1 MSDSLEP
8 PAKRARLEADAP
20 TQYGAFASALDAPGS
35 PVDDMDDDF
44 YDTTPVKVDALPAA
58 VGNTTT
64 SSMFAAA
71 APAPAFHL
79 PGLGSVSDAPAA
91 QPPPQKRE
99 RAVTPDEAPEDGEL
113 SDDGDAFYDDAQ
125 SSKPAAEMPV
135 EPVAANQAQAQHQA
149 PQDGISTSAN
159 APDTNADA
167 DEGVPITTDT
177 PAADTD
183 GELDAALTAA
193 IDEQNNQADT
203 QGIDSKA
210 DFLRAAEANKG
221 DENAEWQLDSD
232 ASDSDDSSDS
242 SSSDDSS
249 SDEGELL
256 DPAEQVRLLMAE
268 AADEPGAT
276 GPVKVKTLNEVDE
289 QYEKPDIIVTEA
301 TKITELGTVE
311 SIVQN
316 LVVVKAHQSGDE
328 RVLESGSA
336 LCLQDRV
343 VVGKVSEQIGRVEEP
358 RYSFGFNDAA
368 ELVTLGIQKGTPI
381 YYVDEHS
388 TFTETEPI
396 RRQKHTDASNLHD
409 EETNDVEFS
418 DDEKE
423 AEYKREQ
430 KAKKRARADGD
441 DEPPAVHIPTGP
453 RLHVDAPAPPIYRPM
468 EYQGGGLKYSDDEDE
483 DLGMYKPLARP
494 DHFEQIVGQ
503 GAPLEDRSH
512 VRRGMGRGR
521 GPWGDR
527 GRGFRGRGAGGRGD
541 FGGGGR
547 GDRGGFGGARG
558 DFSGGRGDR
567 GAQQNNRGG
576 HGNNRGDKGGG
587 DKGRGGKNQN
597 QNDRGRQ
604 QDQFNQQ
611 QNNQRNGPY
620 QDNRSGASASPAR
633 QQQERAQSYTQQDRG
648 QSQQAQAQ
656 QSPAGGGKN
665 KNRKQRQRWP
675 VPFSTPAQPAVPYA
689 AAPHPLPPTAATSYP
704 PQPSYTPQPQAPAQP
719 PQQQT
724 QAANWAAAEKESEI
738 SPGTVP
744 PAPPPKDASHRPRR
758 PPNWDGPTTTSF
770 GDHRKQLAVLET
782 SGNRVPSISRNP
794 PTASSANSHMAP
806 WSTTNGGAM
815 ANSVWSS
822 FFNDSNEDLAQPSPG
837 FRPQSGS
844 REDSMGFP
852 LKDDRRP
859 SVASATTVSSTGSKS
874 SISRGFHKKLQNIF
888 GDDFPADGR
897 QHSDTSLPYAPDAQ
911 SQRPMR
917 NRGNSLNNT
926 IGSSHQSRPVSPT
939 NSRPRT
945 PQASSEVTPWEFQ
958 DSKEFP
964 TPGEYGGRR
973 SSEQHSAKSGRS
985 HHKLHVRLP
994 GTTGHRHRSSKEENK
1009 APDSRSDISQS
1020 YTLRPTTSRDD
1031 VPQNPRPNQPSALSS
1046 AFTSKT
1052 SLLGRPSSPTP
1063 SSFSDMPR
1071 EDRIAQRS
1079 PSTSKPSHGFFAR
1092 LRGKDKEKSDRVAP
1106 NDNLKSLSSVGTA
1119 STTSLN
1125 PSISTAR
1132 SARVEPSPQAVAMA
1146 KRQPSTNGVDERL
1159 PAKARAPH
1167 HRLPTF
1173 RKDKRAPANE
1183 PTGRDP
1189 NDNIASTA
1197 GNDAVFFL
1205 DSNLDDM
1212 EGIVNLQ
1219 QQPPMTPPV
1228 GELLKQPTVGEEIAA
1243 PGPEDD
1249 GTAAWDAPDSWAVK
1263 RMKDEMD
1270 KVRDVEDT
1278 GTPSKEESD
1287 SKTYCLRIFRV
1298 DSTFATLSATLNTT
1312 VQEIIQILGKKTVLQ
1327 DELDNYHIV
1336 MRKHDTSRQL
1346 ENNERPLLIQKRLL
1360 ELAGYTDMDRLE
1372 DVGREDNSYLCRFTF
1387 LPAKMSGYS
1396 SLERDPGFSKMQKFS
1411 HIDLQGRNLITI
1423 PITLYQKATEIISLN
1438 LSRNLSLDVPRDFIL
1453 ACTNLREI
1461 KYTSNDARRL
1471 PPSLSLASR
1480 LTMLDISNNRL
1491 QSLDRA
1497 ELYKLQSLQGLRL
1510 SNNGL
1515 TRLPPYFGQYRAL
1528 RSLNL
1533 SSNSLHEF
1541 PDFLCEVRT
1550 LVDLDISFNSISSL
1564 PRIGQL
1570 TCLERLWA
1578 TNNKLTGSFPPTLSN
1593 LVNLREIDVRFNA
1606 LDSMDVMSQLPRLE
1620 YLMIGHNSISAF
1632 EGYFPKIRVLHM
1644 NHNPVTRFGLTQP
1657 TPSLSVLNLASAKLA
1672 QLPEDLFGKLTGLTK
1687 LILDKNHFTSISNN
1701 VGKLYR
1707 LEHLSIARNSLDVLP
1722 AEIGRLVELKYLDVR
1737 ENNLA
1742 VLPQELWYARRLET
1756 LNVSSNVLDAFP
1768 KPGTAPP
1775 QVANGEQAQ
1784 VDGPTPGLTS
1794 SPSYEELGKLE
1805 DFQNRRPSQASGGLS
1820 VGTSPA
1826 PSNRKGSMAS
1836 YNTTSTVRKPSVASR
1851 APTEGTVTPMSRK
1864 DSSLSSRLV
1873 TTFAGSLRHVFL
1885 ADNRLTD
1892 DVFDELCLLPELRI
1906 VNLAYNLIYD
1916 VPPRTIRRWQHL
1928 TELYLSGNDLT
1939 SLPSEDLE
1947 EVGSLKVLHINNN
1960 KFQVLPAELGKVAQ
1974 LAVLDVASNSLKY
1987 NVSNWPYDWN
1997 WNWNHKLRYLNLS
2010 GNKRLEIKPSGSY
2023 SGSGVNM
2030 REGRDLTD
2038 FSSLINLRVLGLM
2051 DVTMMVPSVP
2061 EQSED
2066 RRVRT
2071 AGSAVGTM
2079 AYGMADSLGRNEHIS
2094 TMDMVVP
2101 RFRSHDDEQLLG
2113 LFDAQPLAGGGSKIA
2128 KYLYDHFKNRFAD
2141 ELERLR
2147 PQETPS
2153 DALRRTY
2160 LGLNKELA
2168 TAANQGIDKNAF
2180 TAPTQPRS
2188 SVPELGDDDL
2198 TSGSVATVLFL
2209 KEMELYISNVGD
2221 AQALLI
2227 RSEGGHKILTRKH
2240 DPAEPSERSRIR
2252 EAGGF
2257 VSRQG
2262 KLNDILEV
2270 SRAFGYVQMSPSVI
2284 ASPHILNLTL
2294 GDTDEMVLVASRE
2307 LWEYLT
2313 PDFAVDVAR
2322 SERNDLMRAAQKLR
2336 DLAIAFGATNKIMVM
2351 LLGVSDLKS
2360 KQRAR
2365 YRTQSMSLV
2374 PAPGADPDW
2383 GASRRRG
2390 KKGNLVGDSKLA
2402 RLDNEVDAPTGEV
2415 SLVFT
2420 DIKNSTI
2427 LWETYPIAMR
2437 SAIKMHNELMR
2448 RQLRIIGGYEVKTEG
2463 DAFMVAF
2470 RTVTSAL
2477 LWCFTIQSQLLEVQ
2491 WPQEILNSVNG
2502 QEVVDPDGNVIFRG
2516 LSVRMGIHWGTPV
2529 CEVDPVTK
2537 RMDYFGPM
2545 VNRASRISSV
2555 ADGGQITVS
2564 SDFIAEIQRLLETHI
2579 EGDRNNSAG
2588 SEEAYGDDMNSQM
2601 IRGELRS
2608 LSSQGFEVKDL
2619 GERRLKGLENP
2630 EYIYLMYPHSLAS
2643 RLAVQRQTEQ
2653 KPAEQKTE
2661 AIVGQKMAGSQLTI
2675 DTEDV
2680 WDLWNISLRLEML
2693 CSSLESPGCVEL
2705 KPPETALLERMKSRG
2720 GEITDRFLINF
2731 VEHQISR
2738 IESCAN
2744 TLALRHM
2751 IRPFGA
2757 APLLQQACHMGD
2769 IFTELEAKLKRLEEF
2784 ERGAMEGMAP
2794 S

>member
-1 MSDSLEP
+1 MTRNETVGRHASVESSWSSRSGDTIRPYGRAGSL
-8 PAKRARLEADAP
+8 R
-20 TQYGAFASALDAPGS
+20 G
-35 PVDDMDDDF
+35 
-44 YDTTPVKVDALPAA
+44 TPVTVK
-58 VGNTTT
+58 
-64 SSMFAAA
+64 
-71 APAPAFHL
+71 
-79 PGLGSVSDAPAA
+79 
-91 QPPPQKRE
+91 
-99 RAVTPDEAPEDGEL
+99 
-113 SDDGDAFYDDAQ
+113 
-125 SSKPAAEMPV
+125 
-135 EPVAANQAQAQHQA
+135 
-149 PQDGISTSAN
+149 
-159 APDTNADA
+159 
-167 DEGVPITTDT
+167 TD
-177 PAADTD
+177 
-183 GELDAALTAA
+183 
-193 IDEQNNQADT
+193 
-203 QGIDSKA
+203 
-210 DFLRAAEANKG
+210 
-221 DENAEWQLDSD
+221 
-232 ASDSDDSSDS
+232 
-242 SSSDDSS
+242 
-249 SDEGELL
+249 
-256 DPAEQVRLLMAE
+256 
-268 AADEPGAT
+268 
-276 GPVKVKTLNEVDE
+276 KTLN
-289 QYEKPDIIVTEA
+289 
-301 TKITELGTVE
+301 
-311 SIVQN
+311 
-316 LVVVKAHQSGDE
+316 
-328 RVLESGSA
+328 
-336 LCLQDRV
+336 
-343 VVGKVSEQIGRVEEP
+343 
-358 RYSFGFNDAA
+358 
-368 ELVTLGIQKGTPI
+368 
-381 YYVDEHS
+381 
-388 TFTETEPI
+388 
-396 RRQKHTDASNLHD
+396 SN
-409 EETNDVEFS
+409 
-418 DDEKE
+418 
-423 AEYKREQ
+423 
-430 KAKKRARADGD
+430 
-441 DEPPAVHIPTGP
+441 
-453 RLHVDAPAPPIYRPM
+453 
-468 EYQGGGLKYSDDEDE
+468 
-483 DLGMYKPLARP
+483 
-494 DHFEQIVGQ
+494 
-503 GAPLEDRSH
+503 
-512 VRRGMGRGR
+512 
-521 GPWGDR
+521 
-527 GRGFRGRGAGGRGD
+527 
-541 FGGGGR
+541 
-547 GDRGGFGGARG
+547 
-558 DFSGGRGDR
+558 
-567 GAQQNNRGG
+567 
-576 HGNNRGDKGGG
+576 
-587 DKGRGGKNQN
+587 
-597 QNDRGRQ
+597 
-604 QDQFNQQ
+604 
-611 QNNQRNGPY
+611 
-620 QDNRSGASASPAR
+620 
-633 QQQERAQSYTQQDRG
+633 
-648 QSQQAQAQ
+648 
-656 QSPAGGGKN
+656 
-665 KNRKQRQRWP
+665 
-675 VPFSTPAQPAVPYA
+675 
-689 AAPHPLPPTAATSYP
+689 
-704 PQPSYTPQPQAPAQP
+704 
-719 PQQQT
+719 
-724 QAANWAAAEKESEI
+724 AEKESEI

-744 PAPPPKDASHRPRR
+744 PAPPPKDPSHRPWKSSHR
-758 PPNWDGPTTTSF
+758 DGAAMSPF
-770 GDHRKQLAVLET
+770 GEHRKQLAVLET
-782 SGNRVPSISRNP
+782 SGGRVPAISRNP
-794 PTASSANSHMAP
+794 PTATSATSQATPWSSASNGNS
-806 WSTTNGGAM
+806 M
-815 ANSVWSS
+815 ANGVWSS
-822 FFNDSNEDLAQPSPG
+822 FFNDSNEDVSQSSPG
-837 FRPQSGS
+837 FRPGTSS

-852 LKDDRRP
+852 FKDDRRP

-874 SISRGFHKKLQNIF
+874 SIGRGFHKRLQNVF
-888 GDDFPADGR
+888 GEDFPADGR
-897 QHSDTSLPYAPDAQ
+897 QNSDTSLNMPYAPDTQ
-911 SQRPMR
+911 SIRGQR

-926 IGSSHQSRPVSPT
+926 IGSGHHSRPTSPT
-939 NSRPRT
+939 SSRPRT

-958 DSKEFP
+958 DPKDMAALPES
-964 TPGEYGGRR
+964 GGRR

-994 GTTGHRHRSSKEENK
+994 GTTSHRHKGSKEENK
-1009 APDSRSDISQS
+1009 FPDGRADNSQA
-1020 YTLRPTTSRDD
+1020 YALRPTTSREEA
-1031 VPQNPRPNQPSALSS
+1031 NTRTNQPSALSS
-1046 AFTSKT
+1046 AFASKS

-1063 SSFSDMPR
+1063 SSYSDMTR
-1071 EDRIAQRS
+1071 DDRMAQRS
-1079 PSTSKPSHGFFAR
+1079 PSTSKPAHGFFAR
-1092 LRGKDKEKSDRVAP
+1092 LRGKDKSDRNVQSESLK
-1106 NDNLKSLSSVGTA
+1106 NLTSSGTA
-1119 STTSLN
+1119 SATSLN
-1125 PSISTAR
+1125 PSIAPAR
-1132 SARVEPSPQAVAMA
+1132 LTRPELPPQANMA
-1146 KRQPSTNGVDERL
+1146 KRPATSGVADDKSLKEQRG
-1159 PAKARAPH
+1159 RAPH

-1173 RKDKRAPANE
+1173 RKEKRAPMIE

-1189 NDNIASTA
+1189 NENIASTA

-1205 DSNLDDM
+1205 DRNLDDM

-1228 GELLKQPTVGEEIAA
+1228 GELQKQPTLREDIAI
-1243 PGPEDD
+1243 PLEDD

-1263 RMKDEMD
+1263 RTKDELE
-1270 KVRDVEDT
+1270 KPADVEDIP
-1278 GTPSKEESD
+1278 TPSKEEHD
-1287 SKTYCLRIFRV
+1287 NKTYCLRIFRV

-1346 ENNERPLLIQKRLL
+1346 DSNERPLLIQKRLL
-1360 ELAGYTDMDRLE
+1360 ELAGYTDKDRLE

-1396 SLERDPGFSKMQKFS
+1396 SLERDPGFSKMQKFT
-1411 HIDLQGRNLITI
+1411 HVDLQGRNLITI

-1510 SNNGL
+1510 SNNWL

-1533 SSNSLHEF
+1533 SSNSLNEF

-1564 PRIGQL
+1564 PKIGQL

-1578 TNNKLTGSFPPTLSN
+1578 TNNKLTGSFPPGLSN
-1593 LVNLREIDVRFNA
+1593 LVNLREIDLRFNA

-1672 QLPEDLFGKLTGLTK
+1672 QLPDDLFSKLTGLTK
-1687 LILDKNHFTSISNN
+1687 LILDKNHFTSISKNI
-1701 VGKLYR
+1701 GKLYR

-1722 AEIGRLVELKYLDVR
+1722 AEIGRLVELRYLDVR
-1737 ENNLA
+1737 ENNLS

-1768 KPGTAPP
+1768 KPGAAPP
-1775 QVANGEQAQ
+1775 QVTNGEQTQ
-1784 VDGPTPGLTS
+1784 TDGPTNTHALKAT
-1794 SPSYEELGKLE
+1794 PSFEELGKLE
-1805 DFQNRRPSQASGGLS
+1805 DFQNRRPSQASGGLTVAS
-1820 VGTSPA
+1820 SPA
-1826 PSNRKGSMAS
+1826 PSNRTGSMTS
-1836 YNTTSTVRKPSVASR
+1836 YNSSSTARKPSTASR
-1851 APTEGTVTPMSRK
+1851 APAEGNVTPMSRK
-1864 DSSLSSRLV
+1864 DSSLSSRMV

-1885 ADNRLTD
+1885 ADNRLND

-1906 VNLAYNLIYD
+1906 VNLGYNLIYD
-1916 VPPRTIRRWQHL
+1916 IPPRTIRRWQHL

-1939 SLPSEDLE
+1939 SLPAEDLE

-2023 SGSGVNM
+2023 SGSGSSM

-2113 LFDAQPLAGGGSKIA
+2113 MFDAQPLAGGGAKIA
-2128 KYLYDHFKNRFAD
+2128 KYLYDNFKNRFAD

-2168 TAANQGIDKNAF
+2168 TAASQALDKNAF
-2180 TAPTQPRS
+2180 ASPTQQRS
-2188 SVPELGDDDL
+2188 SVPELSDDDL

-2240 DPAEPSERSRIR
+2240 DPAEPGERSRIR

-2262 KLNDILEV
+2262 KLNDVLEV

-2284 ASPHILNLTL
+2284 ASPHILNMTL

-2322 SERNDLMRAAQKLR
+2322 SERNDLMVAAQKLR

-2365 YRTQSMSLV
+2365 YRTQSMSLI

-2502 QEVVDPDGNVIFRG
+2502 QEVVDADGNVIFRG

-2588 SEEAYGDDMNSQM
+2588 SEEAYGDDLNNQM
-2601 IRGELRS
+2601 IRSELRS

-2643 RLAVQRQTEQ
+2643 RLTVQRQTDA
-2653 KPAEQKTE
+2653 KPADPKTE
-2661 AIVGQKMAGSQLTI
+2661 ATVGQKMAGSQLTI

-2693 CSSLESPGCVEL
+2693 CSSLESPGCSEL

-2720 GEITDRFLINF
+2720 GEITDRFLVNF

-2738 IESCAN
+2738 IESCVN
-2744 TLALRHM
+2744 TLFLRHRM
-2751 IRPFGA
+2751 RPFGS

-2769 IFTELEAKLKRLEEF
+2769 IFAELEAKLQRLAEF
-2784 ERGAMEGMAP
+2784 ERGAIEGMAP

>member
-1 MSDSLEP
+1 
-8 PAKRARLEADAP
+8 
-20 TQYGAFASALDAPGS
+20 
-35 PVDDMDDDF
+35 
-44 YDTTPVKVDALPAA
+44 
-58 VGNTTT
+58 
-64 SSMFAAA
+64 
-71 APAPAFHL
+71 
-79 PGLGSVSDAPAA
+79 
-91 QPPPQKRE
+91 
-99 RAVTPDEAPEDGEL
+99 
-113 SDDGDAFYDDAQ
+113 
-125 SSKPAAEMPV
+125 
-135 EPVAANQAQAQHQA
+135 
-149 PQDGISTSAN
+149 
-159 APDTNADA
+159 
-167 DEGVPITTDT
+167 
-177 PAADTD
+177 
-183 GELDAALTAA
+183 
-193 IDEQNNQADT
+193 
-203 QGIDSKA
+203 
-210 DFLRAAEANKG
+210 
-221 DENAEWQLDSD
+221 
-232 ASDSDDSSDS
+232 
-242 SSSDDSS
+242 
-249 SDEGELL
+249 
-256 DPAEQVRLLMAE
+256 
-268 AADEPGAT
+268 
-276 GPVKVKTLNEVDE
+276 
-289 QYEKPDIIVTEA
+289 
-301 TKITELGTVE
+301 
-311 SIVQN
+311 
-316 LVVVKAHQSGDE
+316 
-328 RVLESGSA
+328 
-336 LCLQDRV
+336 
-343 VVGKVSEQIGRVEEP
+343 
-358 RYSFGFNDAA
+358 
-368 ELVTLGIQKGTPI
+368 
-381 YYVDEHS
+381 
-388 TFTETEPI
+388 
-396 RRQKHTDASNLHD
+396 
-409 EETNDVEFS
+409 
-418 DDEKE
+418 
-423 AEYKREQ
+423 
-430 KAKKRARADGD
+430 
-441 DEPPAVHIPTGP
+441 
-453 RLHVDAPAPPIYRPM
+453 
-468 EYQGGGLKYSDDEDE
+468 
-483 DLGMYKPLARP
+483 
-494 DHFEQIVGQ
+494 
-503 GAPLEDRSH
+503 
-512 VRRGMGRGR
+512 
-521 GPWGDR
+521 
-527 GRGFRGRGAGGRGD
+527 
-541 FGGGGR
+541 
-547 GDRGGFGGARG
+547 
-558 DFSGGRGDR
+558 
-567 GAQQNNRGG
+567 
-576 HGNNRGDKGGG
+576 
-587 DKGRGGKNQN
+587 
-597 QNDRGRQ
+597 
-604 QDQFNQQ
+604 
-611 QNNQRNGPY
+611 
-620 QDNRSGASASPAR
+620 
-633 QQQERAQSYTQQDRG
+633 
-648 QSQQAQAQ
+648 
-656 QSPAGGGKN
+656 
-665 KNRKQRQRWP
+665 
-675 VPFSTPAQPAVPYA
+675 
-689 AAPHPLPPTAATSYP
+689 
-704 PQPSYTPQPQAPAQP
+704 
-719 PQQQT
+719 
-724 QAANWAAAEKESEI
+724 
-738 SPGTVP
+738 
-744 PAPPPKDASHRPRR
+744 
-758 PPNWDGPTTTSF
+758 
-770 GDHRKQLAVLET
+770 
-782 SGNRVPSISRNP
+782 
-794 PTASSANSHMAP
+794 
-806 WSTTNGGAM
+806 M

-822 FFNDSNEDLAQPSPG
+822 FFNDSNDDVSQLSPG
-837 FRPQSGS
+837 FTRPGTGG

-874 SISRGFHKKLQNIF
+874 SVNRGGFHKRLQNVF
-888 GDDFPADGR
+888 GEDFPADGR
-897 QHSDTSLPYAPDAQ
+897 QNSETSLNNPYVTDSQ
-911 SQRPMR
+911 STRTQR

-926 IGSSHQSRPVSPT
+926 IGSSHHSRPASPT
-939 NSRPRT
+939 SSRPRT
-945 PQASSEVTPWEFQ
+945 PQPSSEVTPWDFQ
-958 DSKEFP
+958 EPKDIAP
-964 TPGEYGGRR
+964 PGENGRR
-973 SSEQHSAKSGRS
+973 SSEQHSGKPGARS
-985 HHKLHVRLP
+985 HKLHVRLP
-994 GTTGHRHRSSKEENK
+994 GHGHRHKSSKEDNK
-1009 APDSRSDISQS
+1009 APEGRTDISQP
-1020 YTLRPTTSRDD
+1020 YPMRPATSREDSTYS
-1031 VPQNPRPNQPSALSS
+1031 VRQNQQYPSALSS
-1046 AFTSKT
+1046 AFASKT

-1063 SSFSDMPR
+1063 SAFSDMTR
-1071 EDRIAQRS
+1071 DSTLAQRS
-1079 PSTSKPSHGFFAR
+1079 PSTSRPHGFFAR
-1092 LRGKDKEKSDRVAP
+1092 LRGKDKEKDKDKDKADRPAP
-1106 NDNLKSLSSVGTA
+1106 LENLRNLSIAGTTSA
-1119 STTSLN
+1119 TSLN
-1125 PSISTAR
+1125 TAIN
-1132 SARVEPSPQAVAMA
+1132 SAKLARAEPSPMA
-1146 KRQPSTNGVDERL
+1146 KRPTNASTLDDKGNGKDSR
-1159 PAKARAPH
+1159 KAPH

-1173 RKDKRAPANE
+1173 RKDKRV
-1183 PTGRDP
+1183 PTMDPVGRDP
-1189 NDNIASTA
+1189 NEAIAGTV

-1212 EGIVNLQ
+1212 EGIVNP

-1228 GELLKQPTVGEEIAA
+1228 GELQKQPTLPGDEPPA
-1243 PGPEDD
+1243 PVTDED
-1249 GTAAWDAPDSWAVK
+1249 GNAAWDAPDSWAVK
-1263 RMKDEMD
+1263 RLKDEMD
-1270 KVRDVEDT
+1270 RLGEGDES
-1278 GTPSKEESD
+1278 GMPPKEESD
-1287 SKTYCLRIFRV
+1287 TKTYCLRIFRV

-1346 ENNERPLLIQKRLL
+1346 ENNERPLLIQKHLL
-1360 ELAGYTDMDRLE
+1360 EQAGYCDLDRLE

-1438 LSRNLSLDVPRDFIL
+1438 LSRNLSLDVPKDFIQ

-1497 ELYKLQSLQGLRL
+1497 DLHKLQSLQGLRL

-1533 SSNSLHEF
+1533 SSNSLSEF

-1564 PRIGQL
+1564 PKIGQL

-1644 NHNPVTRFGLTQP
+1644 NHNPVTRFGLSQAV
-1657 TPSLSVLNLASAKLA
+1657 PSLSVLSLASAKLA
-1672 QLPEDLFGKLTGLTK
+1672 QLPEDLFQKVTGLTK
-1687 LILDKNHFTSISNN
+1687 LILDKNHFTSLSSNI
-1701 VGKLYR
+1701 GRLFR
-1707 LEHLSIARNSLDVLP
+1707 LEHLSVARNSLDVLP
-1722 AEIGRLVELKYLDVR
+1722 PEIGRLIELRYLDVR
-1737 ENNLA
+1737 ENNLS
-1742 VLPQELWYARRLET
+1742 VLPSELWYARRLET

-1768 KPGTAPP
+1768 KPGSSPP
-1775 QVANGEQAQ
+1775 QVGNGEAANM
-1784 VDGPTPGLTS
+1784 DGATPASTPGLGT

-1805 DFQNRRPSQASGGLS
+1805 DFQNRRPSQASGGQFNP
-1820 VGTSPA
+1820 GTSPG
-1826 PSNRKGSMAS
+1826 SSQRKGSMAS
-1836 YNTTSTVRKPSVASR
+1836 YNTTSTARKPSTASR
-1851 APTEGTVTPMSRK
+1851 APTEGTLTPMSRK
-1864 DSSLSSRLV
+1864 DSSLSNRLV

-1928 TELYLSGNDLT
+1928 AELYLSGNDLT

-1974 LAVLDVASNSLKY
+1974 LAILDVASNSLKY

-2023 SGSGVNM
+2023 SGSGMNM

-2038 FSSLINLRVLGLM
+2038 FSALLNLRVLGLM

-2113 LFDAQPLAGGGSKIA
+2113 LFDAQPLASSGSKIS

-2160 LGLNKELA
+2160 LSLNKELA
-2168 TAANQGIDKNAF
+2168 TVATQALEKNGF
-2180 TAPTQPRS
+2180 SPPVQPRNG
-2188 SVPELGDDDL
+2188 VPELGDDDV

-2209 KEMELYISNVGD
+2209 KEMELYVSNVGD

-2240 DPAEPSERSRIR
+2240 DPADPSERARIR

-2262 KLNDILEV
+2262 KLNDVLEV

-2284 ASPHILNLTL
+2284 ASPHILNITL

-2374 PAPGADPDW
+2374 PAPGGDPDW
-2383 GASRRRG
+2383 GAQRRPG
-2390 KKGNLVGDSKLA
+2390 KKRNLVGDSKLA

-2420 DIKNSTI
+2420 DIKSSTL

-2437 SAIKMHNELMR
+2437 SAIRMHNELMR

-2491 WPQEILNSVNG
+2491 WPQEILSSVNG

-2579 EGDRNNSAG
+2579 EGDRSNSTG
-2588 SEEAYGDDMNSQM
+2588 SEEAYGDDVMSQL
-2601 IRGELRS
+2601 IRQELRS

-2643 RLAVQRQTEQ
+2643 RLAVQRQLEQ
-2653 KPAEQKTE
+2653 QPSQPAAE
-2661 AIVGQKMAGSQLTI
+2661 ATVGQKMAGSQLTI

-2680 WDLWNISLRLEML
+2680 WALWNLSLRLEML
-2693 CSSLESPGCVEL
+2693 CSSLENPGSAEL
-2705 KPPETALLERMKSRG
+2705 KAPETALLEKMKNRG

-2769 IFTELEAKLKRLEEF
+2769 IFEELKAKLNRLEQYEA
-2784 ERGAMEGMAP
+2784 EAMEGMAP